1 MMKHPF
7 AYRHYSGLSM
17 TKLSKAKDA
26 TWAFMNWTGL
36 GKDGQTYMYKVGSLQ
51 PTRKELIS
59 LFVDDKSPPN
69 KEYRQVFVDELNP
82 DTIKWPGQAQN
93 SFYLGWRQFWID
105 AWNPRMD
112 PVLRG
117 KKQFKEVVG
126 EMKTVIQK
134 IIDTGEPAIQ

>member
-1 MMKHPF
+1 
-7 AYRHYSGLSM
+7 
-17 TKLSKAKDA
+17 
-26 TWAFMNWTGL
+26 MNWTSL
-36 GKDGQTYMYKVGSLQ
+36 GKEGQTYMYKVGSLQ

-59 LFVDDKSPPN
+59 LFVDDKSAPN
-69 KEYRQVFVDELNP
+69 KESRQVFVDELNS

-93 SFYLGWRQFWID
+93 SFYLGWRQYWID

-117 KKQFKEVVG
+117 KKQFKEIAG

-134 IIDTGEPAIQ
+134 ILDTGEPAT